1 MKKTYLTPTT
11 VVVKLQTVSSILQMS
26 ATVDGNSGLSDNGN
40 SGNAN
45 VGLSRSFDFDDED
58 DFEY

>member
-26 ATVDGNSGLSDNGN
+26 ATVDGKSGLSDKNH
-40 SGNAN
+40 SGNAGE
-45 VGLSRSFDFDDED
+45 GLSRSFFFDDED
-58 DFEY
+58 EDEY

>member
-26 ATVDGNSGLSDNGN
+26 ATVDDKSGLSDNN
-40 SGNAN
+40 KSGDAGG
-45 VGLSRSFDFDDED
+45 GLSRSFSFDDED
-58 DFEY
+58 

>member
-26 ATVDGNSGLSDNGN
+26 ATVEGNSALSDKGNSGDAG
-40 SGNAN
+40 G
-45 VGLSRSFDFDDED
+45 GLSRSFSFDDED
-58 DFEY
+58 

>member
-26 ATVDGNSGLSDNGN
+26 ATVDGNTGLSDKNNTGDA
-40 SGNAN
+40 GY
-45 VGLSRSFDFDDED
+45 GLSRSFSFDDED
-58 DFEY
+58 

>member
-26 ATVDGNSGLSDNGN
+26 ATVDGKSGLSDKN
-40 SGNAN
+40 SIRDASQ
-45 VGLSRSFDFDDED
+45 GLSRSFSFDDED
-58 DFEY
+58 EDED

>member
-26 ATVDGNSGLSDNGN
+26 ATVDGNSGLSDKNE
-40 SGNAN
+40 SGDASQ
-45 VGLSRSFDFDDED
+45 GLSRSFSFGDED
-58 DFEY
+58 

>member
-26 ATVDGNSGLSDNGN
+26 ATVDGKSGLSDKNNRGDA
-40 SGNAN
+40 SY
-45 VGLSRSFDFDDED
+45 GLSRSFSFDDED
-58 DFEY
+58 EDED